1 MKEIIEKAKR
11 ENMLNKPIMYNDS
24 DNLNQLVEPQIQVKA
39 EKVDKHRRL
48 IKKDYQSD
56 DEVQLSDDGAKREI
70 EKKKR
75 RTIYDDA
82 IGQLLLTMI
91 PDELPC

>member
-39 EKVDKHRRL
+39 EKVDK
-48 IKKDYQSD
+48 
-56 DEVQLSDDGAKREI
+56 
-70 EKKKR
+70 
-75 RTIYDDA
+75 
-82 IGQLLLTMI
+82 
-91 PDELPC
+91 